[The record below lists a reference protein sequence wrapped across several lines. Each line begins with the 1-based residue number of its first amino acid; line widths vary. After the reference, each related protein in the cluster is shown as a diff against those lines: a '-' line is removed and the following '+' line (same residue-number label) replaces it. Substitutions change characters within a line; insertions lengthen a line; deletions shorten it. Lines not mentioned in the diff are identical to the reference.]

1 MELSINC
8 FVLGD
13 SDTFTATVPKEYFSE
28 VSMTTVVY
36 SALTVLHFTEIIK
49 NQVEHAVPNP
59 IDPNSMKLWKVDIDD
74 GSLKDISTV
83 KDIENK
89 FNGKKMKLPATNT
102 SNKRIKLEDKLDKP
116 DQTEEFL
123 DEILRPFDVEISLTN
138 VAQLLSA
145 PLLRKLPTLHYASDF
160 SDKLEYAYSSSIYS
174 CELCILVD
182 NVMNKVFRERPGAE
196 FGFGCAKLDV
206 DRHNRTIHA
215 ESSTSEKRK
224 KLDRPDVTIYYNR
237 VLVMLGEEK
246 ALSND
251 LRVAENDL
259 DGYFSYW
266 NPLAFGRLPLVM
278 AFAAAGTKL
287 QFYCII
293 WSTNQNVWK
302 LVISYQSEVIID
314 HIIIWHFSIPS
325 TKTNTTINFIRMLR
339 TWDRDGY
346 LQTPRILQLLY
357 GTVFPKL
364 GGKYVLF
371 DYSPSKY
378 SMSLEL
384 GPVGYTTIPQTENEL
399 KNAILD
405 VLKNVK
411 ILHRYKVVH
420 RDIRWENII
429 RLMDNSWMLIDFEEA
444 AFIGSKRYKAPE
456 YREDDTCKKAGDIWM
471 IGNLINNPRIKFG
484 LSETAENFRNG
495 LMFRNPDVRPTAA
508 DAIKN
513 DWFNDM

>member
-59 IDPNSMKLWKVDIDD
+59 IDPN
-74 GSLKDISTV
+74 
-83 KDIENK
+83 
-89 FNGKKMKLPATNT
+89 NT

-325 TKTNTTINFIRMLR
+325 TKVGCR
-339 TWDRDGY
+339 
-346 LQTPRILQLLY
+346 
-357 GTVFPKL
+357 
-364 GGKYVLF
+364 GKYVLF

-444 AFIGSKRYKAPE
+444 AFIGSKRYK
-456 YREDDTCKKAGDIWM
+456 
-471 IGNLINNPRIKFG
+471 GNRLIRLTYFACINEFFAIIII
-484 LSETAENFRNG
+484 
-495 LMFRNPDVRPTAA
+495 RPTQ
-508 DAIKN
+508 
-513 DWFNDM
+513 